1 VPEVKGN
8 GLAFLSGKEDKFD
21 RGRNCHTCVAGTK
34 RNRFMETIY
43 FLIWLAGG
51 GLATYV
57 GFRLLKSAERHDD
70 LEDERLW
77 QDLLHP
83 GTP

>member
-1 VPEVKGN
+1 MG
-8 GLAFLSGKEDKFD
+8 
-21 RGRNCHTCVAGTK
+21 
-34 RNRFMETIY
+34 TIY

>member
-1 VPEVKGN
+1 MG
-8 GLAFLSGKEDKFD
+8 
-21 RGRNCHTCVAGTK
+21 
-34 RNRFMETIY
+34 TIY

-57 GFRLLKSAERHDD
+57 GFRLLKSAERRDD

-83 GTP
+83 GTTS